1 GPFIPTFA
9 GAHMMTGVYRF
20 EAAHVRVRGVFTN
33 TAPVD
38 AYRGAGR
45 PEAAYVIERV
55 VDAAARELGIS
66 AAELRRKNFIRAEDM
81 PHTTALG
88 TVFDSGKFQQNLD
101 DAIKQAKLDAL
112 PARRTAATARG
123 KLRGVGYATYIES
136 CGGGEPGEPAWVDM
150 SADGKVTVRVG
161 NQNNGQGH
169 QTAYGQLVA
178 DKLGLDD
185 LSRIAVVQGDTDA
198 VPNGSFTGGSRALPV
213 NGVAVEMATTKLIEK
228 GKKLAAHYL
237 ETAAADIEFA
247 DGTFTVVGTDRRIGL
262 ADVAKR
268 AAKDVPPGE
277 APGLGGTDTYMPAA
291 FTYPNG
297 CHLAEVEIDVDTGRV
312 DVVSYIV
319 VDDFGTVVN
328 PMMLAGQVHGGIAQ
342 GVGQALLENCV
353 YDAGGQLMTGSFMDY
368 CMPRADD
375 LPGIAFTTNV
385 VPCATNPLGVK
396 GAGEAGAIGAPPAVV
411 NAVIDALAA
420 RGVKHLDMPLT
431 PEKVWRALRTAA

>member
-1 GPFIPTFA
+1 
-9 GAHMMTGVYRF
+9 MMTGVYKF

-45 PEAAYVIERV
+45 PEAAYVIERM
-55 VDAAARELGIS
+55 VDAAARALGIS
-66 AAELRRKNFIRAEDM
+66 AAELRRRNFIRPEEM

-88 TVFDSGKFQQNLD
+88 TVYDSGKFQQNLD

-112 PARRTAATARG
+112 PARRAAAKAKG

-136 CGGGEPGEPAWVDM
+136 CGGGEPGEPAWVDVG
-150 SADGKVTVRVG
+150 ADGKVTVRVG

-178 DKLGLDD
+178 DRLGLDE
-185 LSRIAVVQGDTDA
+185 LSRIAVVQGDTDL
-198 VPNGSFTGGSRALPV
+198 VPTGSFTGGSRALPV
-213 NGVAVEMATTKLIEK
+213 NGVAVEKATERLIEK

-237 ETAAADIEFA
+237 ETAPADIEFA
-247 DGTFTVVGTDRRIGL
+247 DATFTVAGTDRRISL
-262 ADVAKR
+262 AEVAKR
-268 AAKDVPPGE
+268 AAKEVPPGE
-277 APGLGGTDTYMPAA
+277 EPGLGGTDTYMPAA

-297 CHLAEVEIDVDTGRV
+297 CHLAEIEIDVDTGRIDIV
-312 DVVSYIV
+312 DYIV

-328 PMMLAGQVHGGIAQ
+328 PLLLAGQVHGGIAQ

-353 YDAGGQLMTGSFMDY
+353 YDKSGQLMTGSLMDY

-375 LPGIAFTTNV
+375 LPGIAFSTNV

-411 NAVIDALAA
+411 NAVIDALAE
-420 RGVKHLDMPLT
+420 RGVTHLDMPLT
-431 PEKVWRALRTAA
+431 AEKVWRALRTAA